1 MLSVISADRGS
12 VYATGSNVNAQL
24 GLGNQ
29 SPHVP
34 TPARVCHC
42 CHLLHFIFMYSA
54 TQLIA

>member
-12 VYATGSNVNAQL
+12 VYATGSNVSAQL

-29 SPHVP
+29 SPNVP

-42 CHLLHFIFMYSA
+42 CHLLRFIFVYSA
-54 TQLIA
+54 SHLIA